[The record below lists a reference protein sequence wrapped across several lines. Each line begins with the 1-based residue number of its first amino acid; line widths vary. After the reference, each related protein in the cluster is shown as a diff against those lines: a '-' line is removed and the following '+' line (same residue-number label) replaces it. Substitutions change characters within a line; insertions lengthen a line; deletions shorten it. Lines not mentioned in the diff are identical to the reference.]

1 MDRRKFLKLMGGVAS
16 LPVIGSLGKG
26 AQKAKKGI
34 VAAGQASK
42 MTPTQSIL
50 PDVIATVMKK
60 GKEFDTGMPRKSH
73 VGKEYK
79 GVKVTESPDEIY
91 VEFTTDN
98 GNSAFASIKKA
109 DYVVDEAS
117 GKSKY
122 VPPEYEEGQQVF
134 KANGPDDYYKDVEF
148 EVLDDVSG
156 LQKIAMEGKVS
167 EKVKDVT
174 SRLKKREGK
183 AGGGAVGLPP
193 VYTTNDPKEAIKE
206 MIRMNPILGGTGEL
220 LPIYSNENM
229 SIDAFVGSPNS
240 PVDYGI
246 GAITNRGD
254 IMLDQLRSG
263 DKNLRYNFGT
273 TATPNTNFEIGY
285 TEGQGPQFGLQYR
298 REFNSGGI
306 TSGPPPKK
314 GPNSQGLATLFQT
327 R

>member
-1 MDRRKFLKLMGGVAS
+1 MIGRRKFLQLMGGIAA
-16 LPVIGSLGKG
+16 LPALGKF
-26 AQKAKKGI
+26 ASAPKKIAAAKKGI
-34 VAAGQASK
+34 EAAGKSQVE
-42 MTPTQSIL
+42 SIL

-60 GKEFDTGMPRKSH
+60 GKEFDTGMPTSST

-79 GVKVTESPDEIY
+79 GVKVTESPDEIF

-98 GNSAFASIKKA
+98 GNTAFASVKKA
-109 DYVVDEAS
+109 DYVVDETT
-117 GKSKY
+117 GKSVYK
-122 VPPEYEEGQQVF
+122 PPEYEEGQQVF

-148 EVLDDVSG
+148 EILDSVND
-156 LQKIAMEGKVS
+156 LKKIATEDKAMMAPAS
-167 EKVKDVT
+167 RPRVKK
-174 SRLKKREGK
+174 S
-183 AGGGAVGLPP
+183 GGGAVGLPP
-193 VYTTNDPKEAIKE
+193 VYQTNDPKEAIKE
-206 MIRMNPILGGTGEL
+206 IIKRTPILGGTGEL

-229 SIDAFVGSPNS
+229 SVDAFVGPPNS

-254 IMLDQLRSG
+254 LFLDQYKGG
-263 DKNLRYNFGT
+263 DKGARFSFGT
-273 TATPNTNFEIGY
+273 TSTPNTNFEIGY

-298 REFNSGGI
+298 RQFNSGGI

>member
-1 MDRRKFLKLMGGVAS
+1 MVSRRKFLQLMGGIAA
-16 LPVIGSLGKG
+16 LPALGKF
-26 AQKAKKGI
+26 ASAPKKAAAVKKGI
-34 VAAGQASK
+34 AAAGQSEV
-42 MTPTQSIL
+42 QSIL

-60 GKEFDTGMPRKSH
+60 GKDFDTGMPRKSH

-79 GVKVTESPDEIY
+79 GVKVTETPDEIY
-91 VEFTTDN
+91 VEFTTDS

-134 KANGPDDYYKDVEF
+134 KANGPDDYYKDIEF
-148 EVLDDVSG
+148 EVLDGVND
-156 LQKIAMEGKVS
+156 LKKIATEDKVI
-167 EKVKDVT
+167 EPVK
-174 SRLKKREGK
+174 RIKKS
-183 AGGGAVGLPP
+183 GGGSVGLPP

-229 SIDAFVGSPNS
+229 SVDAFVGSPNS

-263 DKNLRYNFGT
+263 DKNLRFNFGT